1 MKLKFWHNDETT
13 NLPIGDPEVFDVRYT
28 RLAALRQLGYEVLN
42 SPELTN
48 LAGS

>member
-1 MKLKFWHNDETT
+1 MVTT
-13 NLPIGDPEVFDVRYT
+13 NLPVGDPDVFDVRDT
-28 RLAALRQLGYEVLN
+28 HLAALRQLAYEVLN